1 MQEQKM
7 YINKKFKKDVIY
19 FLRYEGK
26 KRKIEIFAL
35 ADAVKCLA
43 LLVVNLKK
51 ISLYKCHL

>member
-1 MQEQKM
+1 M